1 MNRISFYT
9 YFITCKKINNI
20 LSKKNKIKMKKFKY
34 LLDFFSEINLH
45 YVKKSLTFEQFFKI
59 SFQIKLLS
67 KCEVNTSSR

>member
-1 MNRISFYT
+1 
-9 YFITCKKINNI
+9 
-20 LSKKNKIKMKKFKY
+20 MKKFKY